1 VGLLQR
7 YLPGF
12 EHIQGR
18 IHVNADH
25 AYTVDEH
32 SIVVIDVLLG
42 LRLLGEVLPHAGPT
56 AMRAEYERLRDHTGL
71 TNFARK
77 YAMELR
83 MLERVPALRLHP
95 AVRPF
100 FRVMDEAR
108 RHSLEYL
115 IEVNLLE
122 FGYET
127 SIAALNEIEKVRTQ
141 LAGLIYHF
149 TALEFTRQR
158 VLVLAGLLHDLKKP
172 AQDHGPRGADA
183 LDSVLEGMGLRLPA
197 GDVERLRWLIR
208 HHLDIR
214 PLINEMGAQG
224 EQALTRFAR
233 EAGDPARVAEL
244 VLFTYADRSA
254 VRFDLNSNA
263 YDAAVLSDML
273 ARVDKMVGQ
282 G

>member
-1 VGLLQR
+1 
-7 YLPGF
+7 
-12 EHIQGR
+12 
-18 IHVNADH
+18 
-25 AYTVDEH
+25 
-32 SIVVIDVLLG
+32 
-42 LRLLGEVLPHAGPT
+42 
-56 AMRAEYERLRDHTGL
+56 MRAEYERLRDHTGL

-100 FRVMDEAR
+100 FHVMDEAR

-141 LAGLIYHF
+141 LAALIHRF
-149 TALEFTRQR
+149 TALEFSRQR

-172 AQDHGPRGADA
+172 AQDHGQRGADA
-183 LDSVLEGMGLRLPA
+183 LDAVLEGMGLSLPT

-214 PLINEMGAQG
+214 PLINAIGAQG
-224 EQALTRFAR
+224 EQALTRFAQQ
-233 EAGDPARVAEL
+233 AGDPARVAEL

-273 ARVDKMVGQ
+273 ARVDKMG
-282 G
+282 GRG